1 MEGGVYIYIHAVS
14 CHVDEAIR
22 GAWTGVIVPQTQ
34 RETNSQRRD
43 SGEAVVSAA
52 VDSHF

>member
-22 GAWTGVIVPQTQ
+22 GAWTGVIVPQTNRNET
-34 RETNSQRRD
+34 REKP
-43 SGEAVVSAA
+43 
-52 VDSHF
+52 